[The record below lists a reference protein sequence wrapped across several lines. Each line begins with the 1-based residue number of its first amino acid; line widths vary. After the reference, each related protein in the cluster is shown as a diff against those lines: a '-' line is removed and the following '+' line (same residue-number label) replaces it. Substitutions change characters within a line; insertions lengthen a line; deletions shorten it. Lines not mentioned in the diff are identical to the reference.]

1 MTNRTVLA
9 TAMAMVAALP
19 SLAQVELAESTP
31 IEPITTKVNQV
42 TTKVNQVT
50 TKVNPTTTQ
59 ADSVP
64 SQRITTTS
72 YMIGAGETRLLDTYL
87 SQEHFKGEGFT
98 FLATREL
105 HREGKHWLTAMQHQA
120 NLSQT
125 DDRTN
130 TASELEASYNFY
142 IGRYRQWQLLGDR
155 LTLRAGAMA
164 NVCLGVVYNTVNG
177 NNPAQAR
184 FHLNIMPSGM
194 ATWRFKLWKRAMAVN
209 YELELPLAGVMF
221 SPNYGQSYYE
231 MFSRGDYDHNVVPTT
246 FVSAPCFRLQLLFDV
261 NLGRRTTLR
270 LGYLG
275 DYYQAAVNNLKSHT
289 YTHRFMIG
297 FVKRFRLTSYRP

>member
-9 TAMAMVAALP
+9 TAMALVAVLP
-19 SLAQVELAESTP
+19 SLAQVETESTS
-31 IEPITTKVNQV
+31 QV
-42 TTKVNQVT
+42 ETEL
-50 TKVNPTTTQ
+50 TTQ
-59 ADSVP
+59 VSPTMAQVDSVP

-72 YMIGAGETRLLDTYL
+72 YMIGVGATRLLDTYL

-105 HREGKHWLTAMQHQA
+105 HRPGKHWLTAMQHQA
-120 NLSQT
+120 NLSQAN
-125 DDRTN
+125 DRTN
-130 TASELEASYNFY
+130 TASELEGSYNFY
-142 IGRYRQWQLLGDR
+142 IGRYRQWQLLNDR
-155 LTLRAGAMA
+155 LTLRAGALA
-164 NVCLGVVYNTVNG
+164 NVCLGFVYNTVNG

-184 FHLNIMPSGM
+184 LHLNIMPSGM
-194 ATWRFKLWKRAMAVN
+194 ATWRFRLWKRAMAVN
-209 YELELPLAGVMF
+209 YELELPLVGVMF

-246 FVSAPCFRLQLLFDV
+246 FVSAPCFRQQLLFDV

-270 LGYLG
+270 FGYLG

-289 YTHRFMIG
+289 YSHRFMIG